1 MSYHSNLLLYLVLTG
16 WDGQSSENKKC
27 HHYYDQEAVLEMIK
41 GKHKNKKKFRYV
53 PLNKY
58 SYYA

>member
-1 MSYHSNLLLYLVLTG
+1 MVNPVK
-16 WDGQSSENKKC
+16 NKKC

-41 GKHKNKKKFRYV
+41 GKHKYKKKFRYV